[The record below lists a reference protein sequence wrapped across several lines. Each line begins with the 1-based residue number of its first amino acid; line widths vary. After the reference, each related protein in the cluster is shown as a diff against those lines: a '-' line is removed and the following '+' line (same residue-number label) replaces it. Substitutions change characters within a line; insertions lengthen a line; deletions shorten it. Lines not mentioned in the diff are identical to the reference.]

1 MCNGDKYSC
10 RQEFH
15 LPHPE
20 QSLINSAVLCPQALF
35 LLNVRY
41 VLSAQEL
48 PERVNFAFASIAA
61 AGVTAGIVAIKA
73 L

>member
-1 MCNGDKYSC
+1 
-10 RQEFH
+10 
-15 LPHPE
+15 
-20 QSLINSAVLCPQALF
+20 VLCPQALF